1 MNKNTLIVFIAVLI
15 LLSGAFSFFHYTEI
29 TSLRQETIVNTPKPH
44 RMRDDLKQ
52 IMIPNEFIDYV
63 KQSDGNA
70 QGSLSAEEFSLKKLG
85 FTACLYEMS
94 SSTNFWKKEGSEDA
108 FTKASGGSIY
118 RIDSVEELAIG
129 YARKHKA
136 TSQQKKALWV
146 SECLDFYD
154 SSELKEVVKHAATL
168 P

>member
-1 MNKNTLIVFIAVLI
+1 MDKNTIIFFAMVLI
-15 LLSGAFSFFHYTEI
+15 LISGGFSFYHYTQL
-29 TSLRQETIVNTPKPH
+29 TSLRQETLGSTPKPH
-44 RMRDDLKQ
+44 KMRDDLQQ
-52 IMIPNEFIDYV
+52 IIIPDEFIDYV

-108 FTKASGGSIY
+108 FSKASGGSL
-118 RIDSVEELAIG
+118 DKVESVEQFATN
-129 YARKHKA
+129 YARKHKMI
-136 TSQQKKALWV
+136 SPQKKVLWV
-146 SECLDFYD
+146 SDCLDFYD
-154 SSELKEVVKHAATL
+154 SAELRTLVKHAATL